1 MFSMPFIDRG
11 RSNLHIRL
19 GCMLVSVAMGIQ
31 STMAADSLRQE
42 PVKSPISADDSLA
55 QFHLHPKLKI
65 ELVASE
71 PEVVDPVAI
80 AFDAD
85 GRMWVVEMRDY
96 PNGPAKER
104 PPKSRIKIL
113 EDTDGDGR
121 FEKVTIFADQL
132 LFATGLQPWKG
143 GVIVTLAG
151 DVYWM
156 KDTNNDGKADVREH
170 WFTGFKQDN
179 PQLRAN
185 HPTFAYDNHIYLSSG
200 IRGGSVIAV
209 KEEWK
214 KDAKP
219 VSVSGR
225 DFRFDPLTGKYE
237 AISGNG
243 QFGMTFDDFG
253 NRFVCSNRNPCMHVV
268 LEDRYIRRNPHLA
281 VKSVVHDVSPAGAD
295 SRIYPISKFW
305 TTSTLHEGQ
314 FTAACGVT
322 IYRGDLLPNAF
333 AGNSFTCD
341 PTGNL
346 VHRDVLIPMGA
357 TFTSKPG
364 REKIE
369 FLATRDEWCRPVNL
383 SNGPDGALY
392 VVDMYRAV
400 IEHPQYMPDE
410 LKKRP
415 DLNLGNDLG
424 RIYRIV
430 PSDKKKQRRS
440 YQPLARVSS
449 GTLAGL
455 LAHPNAWHRETAQ
468 RLLIER
474 QDKSAVEQLEQ
485 MASKNSDSITTTPPG
500 RIHALWALK
509 GLASLSMASNHRA
522 RLDNSPRVREHALR
536 LAEPW
541 IRDGKLK
548 ITTGAKGTQ
557 DARQR
562 FQLVLT
568 LGEARSDVDLSVL
581 EDIMWNGKSD
591 PWTRLAFFSSIPA
604 TPITDEE
611 LMPMLLMTTL
621 SAKLGRSPPG
631 THEFYRELFTL
642 IGSRNDELELARV
655 FVLVVPSN
663 MAPSEARLNLEC
675 LVGLCRGLA
684 RRGKKIKPYAASS
697 IGSWQAS
704 TFEIAARVAESP
716 DNDEKYRLLAI
727 EALRFANSDRA
738 AQSLLKLATSESN
751 QKIQLAA
758 IGSVAAF
765 NKPEIGPTLLRDFPS
780 ATPVVRRSI
789 LDVMLRNAGRTKL
802 LLDEIEAKRIAVPEL
817 GASNVNRLS
826 KHRDQRIRQRALKLL
841 ADAIPAERQK
851 VLKDYQSALT
861 LKADPK
867 HGREIFRKNCAAC
880 HRIDNIG
887 VDVAPDIADSRS
899 KKPEQLLVSI
909 LDPNRAIDNNYFSYT
924 VVTSEGKILTGIVA
938 SETASSITLRQQENK
953 SVTVLRQD
961 IDTIKSNGVSL
972 MPVGLEKNVKIQDM
986 ADLISFIKNWR
997 YLDGRVPIEVGR

>member
-1 MFSMPFIDRG
+1 MR
-11 RSNLHIRL
+11 
-19 GCMLVSVAMGIQ
+19 
-31 STMAADSLRQE
+31 
-42 PVKSPISADDSLA
+42 
-55 QFHLHPKLKI
+55 FHLHPKLKI
-65 ELVASE
+65 ELVAAE

-96 PNGPAKER
+96 PNGPAKGQ

-113 EDTDGDGR
+113 EDTDNDGR
-121 FEKVTIFADQL
+121 YEKVTIFADQL

-156 KDTNNDGKADVREH
+156 KDTDNDGKADIREH

-185 HPTFAYDNHIYLSSG
+185 HPTFAYDNHIYLASG

-214 KDAKP
+214 TDAKP

-268 LEDRYIRRNPHLA
+268 LEDRYIKRNPHLA
-281 VKSVVHDVSPAGAD
+281 VKSVVHDVSPAGAN

-322 IYRGDLLPNAF
+322 IFRGDLLPKEF
-333 AGNSFTCD
+333 LGNSFTCD

-364 REKIE
+364 RKKIE

-400 IEHPQYMPDE
+400 VEHPQYMPDE
-410 LKKRP
+410 LKNRP
-415 DLNLGNDLG
+415 DLTLGNDRG

-430 PSDKKKQRRS
+430 PADNTGRRPS
-440 YQPLARVSS
+440 FQPLSKFSS
-449 GTLAGL
+449 IALTGL
-455 LAHPNAWHRETAQ
+455 LAHPDAWHRETAQ

-474 QDKSAVEQLEQ
+474 QDKSAVKQLEQ
-485 MASKNSDSITTTPPG
+485 MVWKSTNISTKTPQG
-500 RIHALWALK
+500 QIHALWTLN
-509 GLASLSMASNHRA
+509 GLDSLPMSSIHRA
-522 RLDNSPRVREHALR
+522 RIDSSPRVREHASR

-541 IRDGKLK
+541 IREHKMTA
-548 ITTGAKGTQ
+548 TTGANPEY

-562 FQLVLT
+562 FQMALT
-568 LGEARSDVDLSVL
+568 LGEAGSATDLSAL
-581 EDIMWNGKSD
+581 RKIAWEGKTD
-591 PWTRLAFFSSIPA
+591 PWTRLAVFSSIPA
-604 TPITDEE
+604 APVTDGG
-611 LMPMLLMTTL
+611 MIPMLLMQQL
-621 SAKLGRSPPG
+621 LYKLEQSPP
-631 THEFYRELFTL
+631 ESLPLFRESFTL
-642 IGSRNDELELARV
+642 IGSRNNADELALASAYAL
-655 FVLVVPSN
+655 LVHPDSS
-663 MAPSEARLNLEC
+663 PDDIRLRMEC
-675 LVGLCRGLA
+675 LVGLCHGLA

-697 IGSWQAS
+697 VGLKNVS
-704 TFEIAARVAESP
+704 TFEFAARVAESRE
-716 DNDEKYRLLAI
+716 NDEKYRLLAI

-738 AQSLLKLATSESN
+738 RKTLLKLSTDQEN
-751 QKIQLAA
+751 QEIQLAA
-758 IGSVAAF
+758 IGAVAAF
-765 NKPEIGPTLLRDFPS
+765 DNPEIGPTLLRELSS
-780 ATPVVRRSI
+780 ASPVVRRSI

-802 LLDEIEAKRIAVPEL
+802 LLDEIEAKRVAVPEL

-826 KHRDQRIRQRALKLL
+826 KHRDSKIRERAHKLL
-841 ADAIPAERQK
+841 ADAIPADRQK
-851 VLKDYQSALT
+851 VLKNYQSALT

-867 HGREIFRKNCAAC
+867 NGRELFRKNCAAC
-880 HRIDNIG
+880 HRIDKIG

-899 KKPEQLLVSI
+899 KKPAQLLVSI

-924 VVTSEGKILTGIVA
+924 IVTTAGKILTGIVA
-938 SETASSITLRQQENK
+938 SETSSSISLRQPENK
-953 SVTVLRQD
+953 TVTVLRQD
-961 IDTIKSNGVSL
+961 IDEMKSNGVSL
-972 MPVGLEKNVKIQDM
+972 MPVGLEKNIKVQEM

-997 YLDGRVPIEVGR
+997 YLDGRVPINVGR